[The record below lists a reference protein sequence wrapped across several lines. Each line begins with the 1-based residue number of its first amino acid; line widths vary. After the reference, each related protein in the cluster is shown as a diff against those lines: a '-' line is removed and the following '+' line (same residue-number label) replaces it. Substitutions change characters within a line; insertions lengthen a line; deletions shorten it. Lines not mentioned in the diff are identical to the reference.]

1 MLHVVLNHSVTE
13 ICVPRTPVD
22 VTRDASMSCV
32 VLQAEAAAAEVKD
45 LQTALADAQ
54 HALKMQ
60 RQTHDQEIEGL
71 VRCLHSLQ
79 APPPPGPGP
88 LPLLAVC
95 QL

>member
-54 HALKMQ
+54 HALCYHHRWLDGK
-60 RQTHDQEIEGL
+60 I
-71 VRCLHSLQ
+71 SW
-79 APPPPGPGP
+79 
-88 LPLLAVC
+88 
-95 QL
+95 